1 MIWQGIAKLFSK
13 VEKRFVV
20 IHNHIFKNAGTTIDW
35 ALHRNFGNN
44 FIDHRDDK
52 NMLKGPDYLGPYL
65 LDNAN
70 VCALSTHHLRLPLP
84 LLDNIKFLTIMMFR
98 HPIERVRSVYN
109 FERKQIQ
116 ADTLGARFARDHDL
130 REYVLWRMR
139 FDVPPTIRNF
149 HIFRTFPGALR
160 WREEV
165 KKVELRKAK
174 AYINSLEM
182 IGFVECF
189 NESMILFEKSLS
201 SVFPS
206 IDMSYKMLNVGQQH
220 NEPRELRIEKLR
232 EEIGEAAF
240 TLLMDR
246 NRADLEL
253 YDYAKRIF
261 DERLG
266 KMNRLDT
273 KRDDF
278 RQHCQLHI
286 ET

>member
-1 MIWQGIAKLFSK
+1 
-13 VEKRFVV
+13 
-20 IHNHIFKNAGTTIDW
+20 
-35 ALHRNFGNN
+35 
-44 FIDHRDDK
+44 
-52 NMLKGPDYLGPYL
+52 
-65 LDNAN
+65 
-70 VCALSTHHLRLPLP
+70 
-84 LLDNIKFLTIMMFR
+84 MMFR

-116 ADTLGARFARDHDL
+116 ADTLGARFARDHNL

-149 HIFRTFPGALR
+149 HIFRAFPGSLR
-160 WREEV
+160 WQQEV
-165 KKVELRKAK
+165 KEVELRKAK
-174 AYINSLEM
+174 AYVDSLEM
-182 IGFVECF
+182 IGFVEYF
-189 NESMILFEKSLS
+189 NESMMLFEKSLS

-206 IDMSYKMLNVGQQH
+206 IDMSYKMQNVGQQH

-266 KMNRLDT
+266 QMNRLDT
-273 KRDDF
+273 RWDDF